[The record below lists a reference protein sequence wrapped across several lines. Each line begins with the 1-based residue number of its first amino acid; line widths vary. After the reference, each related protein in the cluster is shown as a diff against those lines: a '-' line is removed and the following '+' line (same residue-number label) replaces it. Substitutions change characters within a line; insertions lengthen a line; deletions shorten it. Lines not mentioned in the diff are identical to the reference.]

1 MRISR
6 AALAPVLAAL
16 LLSCGSGASTTA
28 DLAAGGPAT
37 TAQATV
43 DTQQVAVVPVP
54 SGSAAIAEVPSA
66 VSTGPAVTEP
76 AALEPAATEP
86 AGDGADTL
94 DTVVAEPQFSGDG
107 SSRFC
112 DLIRELDESSPLDAA
127 FGNSSTPEA
136 TKANWDRVMA
146 VFGPLQQSAPD
157 EIAADVAVA
166 TRFIGVMDRIFVEN
180 DYDMVEIAS
189 ALEADPVLV
198 ALGDADPVMDAATAR
213 LDAYG
218 VQVCGLAS

>member
-66 VSTGPAVTEP
+66 VSTGPAV
-76 AALEPAATEP
+76 TEP

-180 DYDMVEIAS
+180 DYDMVEIAI